1 MANKYK
7 NTQTLNPALR
17 SIGNMNVRGVVKGG
31 TSDADK
37 KARYG
42 LPVMVSETGYIDPSL
57 IEGGSVGGGTTENR
71 VVELINDKLQP
82 YNNGVEIKAD
92 IDSKVSKLE
101 LSEEIKNQIQQNIE
115 VKNEITNVIDDKLTP
130 YNNGQEIKDDI
141 DGKASKSELPDIIKN
156 QLQQNTE
163 IKNEISNVIKE
174 QIQQGSEVKTEITNI
189 IGDKLAPY
197 ANGQEIKNEVNE
209 KVNTTDYEADFVVF
223 DGEEG
228 ATKGEKIKNYIDNI
242 TPPMPE
248 NVIEKTDMAPYGQA
262 DKTQTGTEIE
272 NAIGEKVATTTYE
285 SDFATFASEQGSTI
299 GEKIRNAITGGTQGS
314 GVTEEKLSE
323 CLSPYSTSSADI
335 TEIGTKIKA
344 DTNSKV
350 ATDKFNSEFAVFDD
364 QTGNTKGEKIKAYID
379 DHVGDPTAI
388 LQADMS
394 PYGQGDKAQTGA
406 EIQAAIASAGKT
418 DEQIKQL
425 ADEKITEKLQP
436 YNSGQEIKNEIDT
449 KPNADEVVAV
459 SDMSPFGTTNK
470 QYIGTEIVA
479 KIEDIIAENLG
490 EEGDITVTIKD
501 RANSVTK
508 TVLSQSMSPYS
519 QSVGDINQIG
529 SKIKDDVNLKV
540 NTSDY
545 DADFNNFDSEQGAT
559 KGAKIQSYINKEL
572 TGGLANKVDISAMS
586 PYNGNP
592 QQIGTA
598 IENAINAA
606 TKTDEQIK
614 DLAKQQIT
622 TEAQAGGVIDTAIDA
637 KIGDNLL
644 EKTDLAPYGQ
654 TDKTQIGAEIAAAI
668 QSAGGGH
675 TDERIKELA
684 EEKIVADVAGGGTI
698 DTAISNKLT
707 TEKVLRQGDLAPYGA
722 TEISQTGADIKAAID
737 AVEAKTKTDQ
747 EIKELA
753 DGQIELNAVVPTDM
767 GEFYTDDKTKIG
779 ENIKNAILA
788 AGGGGGGG
796 GDPANPSVKQ
806 SDLAPYGVADVTQAG
821 ADIQNGINTAI
832 TNAFAPYTNGQSISD
847 EQELQNV
854 EFNKKIN
861 DVNNSIVPTIKDTF
875 GYNGGFE
882 VKKADNINSANYIS
896 SPLNLYAF
904 IYVKG
909 NNSYTFV
916 DPKDGKLKRLKC
928 DTDTIEEIA
937 QLTYSASA
945 DYRFMKCYSEPDF
958 IICVFAGV
966 SGTSGVN
973 AFSRNGGQTW
983 SVFTYQDSCISGNS
997 TPFFFKDKNG
1007 NYYLHDSWRDRTQMW
1022 DSKNLRLQVDDL
1034 SASLYAENVGDTLLD
1049 TPGAPGTPYCLF
1061 NDNIILP
1068 NRDGNFYKTLG
1079 AKAVG
1084 NIYNGCNMRNITP
1097 QNWNDTGTE
1106 QFKQCYL
1113 RIVFADGRKENFD
1126 GGDSSWMYSMI
1137 KIGNKLLAFG
1147 AKKVADKSYLA
1158 MAVCDDI
1165 HDHWDDP
1172 LTPLEFHEVTAKG
1185 NKLNGKTLAA
1195 GFLNLSNQ
1203 GGEYA
1208 KNGLS
1213 SYEVYNYGAY
1223 YRSTNIMFTP
1233 ANDLPIIHIE
1243 ADRYVYMIGMQ
1254 NQNENYSGNPI
1265 PIGIKLDLKKHEV
1278 TDEPLKFAT
1287 KEFPTQSLPYVFPCC
1302 YQYNIECY
1310 KKEGPFYQII
1320 KNVYNDNSSAN
1331 WYYVKILQKGGVPDS
1346 FQVGDIMV
1354 TCRKMGDSWLECD
1367 GSTFT
1372 AESYPLLAE
1381 IIKDLTLPTGTPSF
1395 LTGGTTTFKVYIKAK

>member
-57 IEGGSVGGGTTENR
+57 LEGGSVGGGVSELR
-71 VVELINDKLQP
+71 VKELIKDNLQP
-82 YNNGVEIKAD
+82 YND
-92 IDSKVSKLE
+92 
-101 LSEEIKNQIQQNIE
+101 
-115 VKNEITNVIDDKLTP
+115 
-130 YNNGQEIKDDI
+130 GQEIKDDI

-189 IGDKLAPY
+189 VGDTLAPY

-209 KVNTTDYEADFVVF
+209 KVNTSDYEADFVVF
-223 DGEEG
+223 NGEEG

-242 TPPMPE
+242 TPPIPE
-248 NVIEKTDMAPYGQA
+248 NVIEKTDMSPYGQT
-262 DKTQTGTEIE
+262 DKTQTGAEIE

-285 SDFATFASEQGSTI
+285 NDFATFAGEQGSTI
-299 GEKIRNAITGGTQGS
+299 GEKIRNAITGGTQG
-314 GVTEEKLSE
+314 GGITESKLSE

-350 ATDKFNSEFAVFDD
+350 AIDNFNSEFAVFDG
-364 QTGNTKGEKIKAYID
+364 QIGTTKGEKIKAYID
-379 DHVGDPTAI
+379 DHGGDPTAI

-406 EIQAAIASAGKT
+406 EIQAAIANAGKT

-425 ADEKITEKLQP
+425 VTEQITTEITQGGSVVNDKITEKITEKLQP
-436 YNSGQEIKNEIDT
+436 YNSGQEIKDAIDA
-449 KPNADEVVAV
+449 KPNAEDVVAV
-459 SDMSPFGTTNK
+459 TDMSPFGLTNK

-479 KIEDIIAENLG
+479 KIEDVIAENLG

-519 QSVGDINQIG
+519 QSVGDITAIG

-540 NTSDY
+540 NTTDY
-545 DADFNNFDSEQGAT
+545 DADFNNFNAEQGAT

-586 PYNGNP
+586 PYNADP

-614 DLAKQQIT
+614 NLAKQQIT

-707 TEKVLRQGDLAPYGA
+707 TEKVLRQGDLAPYG
-722 TEISQTGADIKAAID
+722 
-737 AVEAKTKTDQ
+737 
-747 EIKELA
+747 
-753 DGQIELNAVVPTDM
+753 
-767 GEFYTDDKTKIG
+767 
-779 ENIKNAILA
+779 
-788 AGGGGGGG
+788 
-796 GDPANPSVKQ
+796 
-806 SDLAPYGVADVTQAG
+806 VADVKQAG

-832 TNAFAPYTNGQSISD
+832 ANAFAPYTNGQSIAED
-847 EQELQNV
+847 QALQNSI
-854 EFNKKIN
+854 FNNRIN
-861 DVNNSIVPTIKDTF
+861 EVDDSIVPTIKDTF

-882 VKKADNINSANYIS
+882 VKDADIINSANYIS
-896 SPLNLYAF
+896 NSLNLYAF

-937 QLTYSASA
+937 QLTYSTSAS
-945 DYRFMKCYSEPDF
+945 YRFMKCYSEPDF
-958 IICVFAGV
+958 IICLFCGNQ
-966 SGTSGVN
+966 GTGQGVN
-973 AFSRNGGQTW
+973 AFSRDGGQTW

-1007 NYYLHDSWRDRTQMW
+1007 NYYLSDCWATSSYVMNSR
-1022 DSKNLRLQVDDL
+1022 NLRLQVDNL
-1034 SASLYAENVGDTLLD
+1034 SASLYAETVTDTSKN
-1049 TPGAPGTPYCLF
+1049 YYFF
-1061 NDNIILP
+1061 NDNITLP

-1079 AKAVG
+1079 FAGMA
-1084 NIYNGCNMRNITP
+1084 NIYNGCYMCNITP
-1097 QNWNDTGTE
+1097 QNWNDIGDA
-1106 QFKQCYL
+1106 QFKQIYL

-1126 GGDSSWMYSMI
+1126 DANNDWMASMI
-1137 KIGNKLLAFG
+1137 KIGNKLLAFV
-1147 AKKVADKSYLA
+1147 AKLMDSNAWNYLA

-1165 HDHWDDP
+1165 HDHWDNP
-1172 LTPLEFHEVTAKG
+1172 ETPLEFHEVTAKD
-1185 NKLNGKTLAA
+1185 NKLNGKTLAD
-1195 GFLNLSNQ
+1195 GYLNVCYYD
-1203 GGEYA
+1203 GVRA

-1213 SYEVYNYGAY
+1213 SYKVYNYGAY
-1223 YRSTNIMFTP
+1223 YHSANTTYIPTN
-1233 ANDLPIIHIE
+1233 DVPIIHIE

-1254 NQNENYSGNPI
+1254 QKNDDYSGSPI
-1265 PIGIKLDLKKHEV
+1265 PIGMRLDLEKHEV
-1278 TDEPLKFAT
+1278 TDVSLKLAT
-1287 KEFPTQSLPYVFPCC
+1287 KNFPTEQTPNVFPCC
-1302 YQYNIECY
+1302 FQYNIECY

-1320 KNVYNDNSSAN
+1320 KNVYTDNSAAN
-1331 WYYVKILQKGGVPDS
+1331 WYYAKISQQESIVPDS
-1346 FQVGDIMV
+1346 FQVGDILV
-1354 TCRKMGDSWLECD
+1354 SCREMGESWLECN

-1381 IIKDLTLPTGTPSF
+1381 IITDLTLPTGTPSF

>member
-37 KARYG
+37 AERYG

-57 IEGGSVGGGTTENR
+57 IEGGSVGGGVSESR
-71 VVELINDKLQP
+71 VKELIKDNLQP
-82 YNNGVEIKAD
+82 YND
-92 IDSKVSKLE
+92 
-101 LSEEIKNQIQQNIE
+101 
-115 VKNEITNVIDDKLTP
+115 
-130 YNNGQEIKDDI
+130 GQEIKDDI

-189 IGDKLAPY
+189 VGDKLAPY

-209 KVNTTDYEADFVVF
+209 KVNTSDYDSDFV
-223 DGEEG
+223 
-228 ATKGEKIKNYIDNI
+228 
-242 TPPMPE
+242 
-248 NVIEKTDMAPYGQA
+248 
-262 DKTQTGTEIE
+262 
-272 NAIGEKVATTTYE
+272 
-285 SDFATFASEQGSTI
+285 
-299 GEKIRNAITGGTQGS
+299 
-314 GVTEEKLSE
+314 
-323 CLSPYSTSSADI
+323 
-335 TEIGTKIKA
+335 
-344 DTNSKV
+344 
-350 ATDKFNSEFAVFDD
+350 VFDD

-379 DHVGDPTAI
+379 DHSGDPTAI

-425 ADEKITEKLQP
+425 VTEQITTEITQGGSVVNDKITEKITEKLQP
-436 YNSGQEIKNEIDT
+436 YNSGQEIKNAIDA

-459 SDMSPFGTTNK
+459 TDMSPFGTTNK

-479 KIEDIIAENLG
+479 KIEDVIAENLG

-519 QSVGDINQIG
+519 QSVGDITAIG

-540 NTSDY
+540 NIADY
-545 DADFNNFDSEQGAT
+545 DSDFNNFDAEQGAT

-572 TGGLANKVDISAMS
+572 TGGLANKVDVSAMS
-586 PYNGNP
+586 PYNADS

-614 DLAKQQIT
+614 NLAKQQIT

-668 QSAGGGH
+668 QSAGGGGH

-722 TEISQTGADIKAAID
+722 TEISQTGSDIQAAIN
-737 AVEAKTKTDQ
+737 AVDVKTKTDQ

-788 AGGGGGGG
+788 AGGGG
-796 GDPANPSVKQ
+796 DPDNPSVKQ
-806 SDLAPYGVADVTQAG
+806 SDLAPYGVADVKQAG

-847 EQELQNV
+847 EQALQNV

-861 DVNNSIVPTIKDTF
+861 DVNDNIVPTIKDTF
-875 GYNGGFE
+875 GYGRFE
-882 VKKADNINSANYIS
+882 VEKADIINSGAIPN
-896 SPLNLYAF
+896 PLNQQAF
-904 IYVKG
+904 IYVKE

-937 QLTYSASA
+937 QLTPPSPLVLVG
-945 DYRFMKCYSEPDF
+945 YRFLKCYTEPNF
-958 IICVFAGV
+958 IICAFGGNAL
-966 SGTSGVN
+966 TIQGVN
-973 AFSRNGGQTW
+973 AFSRDGGQTW
-983 SVFTYQDSCISGNS
+983 SVFTHQDYGLANS
-997 TPFFFKDKNG
+997 SSFFFKDKNG
-1007 NYYLHDSWRDRTQMW
+1007 NYYLFIW
-1022 DSKNLRLQVDDL
+1022 DFSKNSTVYKIQVDDL
-1034 SASLYAENVGDTLLD
+1034 SASLYAQGFHDLSLNFAYYLL
-1049 TPGAPGTPYCLF
+1049 Y
-1061 NDNIILP
+1061 DNIILP
-1068 NRDGNFYKTLG
+1068 NRDGKFYKS
-1079 AKAVG
+1079 VG
-1084 NIYNGCNMRNITP
+1084 YSDAMNLYNGCYMRNITP
-1097 QNWNDTGTE
+1097 QNWNDRGAE
-1106 QFKQCYL
+1106 QFKRCYL
-1113 RIVFADGRKENFD
+1113 RIVFADGHKENFD
-1126 GGDSSWMYSMI
+1126 DASSVWMYSMI

-1147 AKKVADKSYLA
+1147 AKNVDTYSYLA

-1165 HDHWDDP
+1165 HQNWDDP
-1172 LTPLEFHEVTAKG
+1172 STPLEFHEVTAKD

-1195 GFLNLSNQ
+1195 GFLNLSAQ
-1203 GGEYA
+1203 GGTYA

-1213 SYEVYNYGAY
+1213 SYYYYNYYGG
-1223 YRSTNIMFTP
+1223 SNTP
-1233 ANDLPIIHIE
+1233 SNDLPIIHIE

-1254 NQNENYSGNPI
+1254 NQNADYSGNPI
-1265 PIGIKLDLKKHEV
+1265 PIGMRLDLEKHEV
-1278 TDEPLKFAT
+1278 TDVPLKVDLPAGDG
-1287 KEFPTQSLPYVFPCC
+1287 SLYTVWPCC

-1320 KNVYNDNSSAN
+1320 KRGSLSNSTCYF
-1331 WYYVKILQKGGVPDS
+1331 YYAKISRKGTVVDS
-1346 FQVGDIMV
+1346 FHVGDILV
-1354 TCRKMGDSWLECD
+1354 SCREMGESWLECN

-1395 LTGGTTTFKVYIKAK
+1395 LTGGTATFKVYIKAK